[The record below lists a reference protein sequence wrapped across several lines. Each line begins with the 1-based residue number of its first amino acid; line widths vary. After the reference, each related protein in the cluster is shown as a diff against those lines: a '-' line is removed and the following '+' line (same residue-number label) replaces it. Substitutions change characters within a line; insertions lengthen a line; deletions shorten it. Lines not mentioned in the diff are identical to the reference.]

1 MSGHV
6 PFEDHVS
13 GVVAAAGFGF
23 CVVVLIVDLCG
34 EVCVIGLDG
43 RSGAIF
49 CLWMFLFD
57 GVGITDAADYLFVLV
72 LKLLDA
78 LLELLELLGKIDSLL
93 HPPHGHQLAI
103 SARMLL
109 F

>member
-1 MSGHV
+1 M
-6 PFEDHVS
+6 
-13 GVVAAAGFGF
+13 
-23 CVVVLIVDLCG
+23 LIVDLCG

-49 CLWMFLFD
+49 CLWMLLFD
-57 GVGITDAADYLFVLV
+57 GVGVADAADYLFVLV

-78 LLELLELLGKIDSLL
+78 LLELLELFGQVHSLL
-93 HPPHGHQLAI
+93 DAARCHHFAI
-103 SARMLL
+103 APWMLL